1 LKKFF
6 KSILVFAEDWCSL
19 TEKLKNMPKILTI
32 VGARPQFVKAAALS
46 RALKKCNLE
55 EMLVHTGQHF
65 DENMA
70 DIFFRQMEIP
80 EPKYNLGIN
89 SLSHGAMTG
98 RMLEELEKVLQA
110 EEPEAVV
117 VFGDTNSTLAGAL
130 AAAKLHIPVAHVEAG
145 LRSFNM
151 KMPEE
156 INRILTDRMSNWL
169 FCPTETAVNNLYREG
184 FENFNARIEN
194 TGDVMYD
201 VALYYSR
208 ISERHATVFKTYKMD
223 SRPLV
228 LATLHRQE
236 NTDDLSRLRSI
247 VDALNALNNEYRI
260 VLPLHPRTRKILEHE
275 NIRPGFEPLD
285 PVGYFDMIELLKN
298 CMFVITDSGGLQK
311 EAFFFKKQCLV
322 IRDETE
328 WTELVDLGYNHLVG
342 ADKFRILRKADEL
355 AKTNPGFKQK
365 PYGEG
370 NAAEKIAVILRE
382 LL

>member
-1 LKKFF
+1 
-6 KSILVFAEDWCSL
+6 
-19 TEKLKNMPKILTI
+19 MPKILTI

-46 RALKKCNLE
+46 RALKKINLE
-55 EMLVHTGQHF
+55 EVLVHTGQHF

-70 DIFFRQMEIP
+70 EVFFRQMEIP

-89 SLSHGAMTG
+89 SLGHGAMTG
-98 RMLEELEKVLQA
+98 RMLEELEKVLLK
-110 EEPEAVV
+110 ENPSVVV

-156 INRILTDRMSNWL
+156 INRILTDRISNWL
-169 FCPTETAVNNLYREG
+169 FCPTETAVKNLHHEG
-184 FENFNARIEN
+184 FENFNAKIDN
-194 TGDVMYD
+194 IGDVMYD
-201 VALYYSR
+201 VALFYSQ
-208 ISERHATVFKTYKMD
+208 ISEKHATVLELLEND

-228 LATLHRQE
+228 LTTLHRQE
-236 NTDDLSRLRSI
+236 NTDDLQRLRSI
-247 VDALNALNNEYRI
+247 VEALNELNNEFRV
-260 VLPLHPRTRKILEHE
+260 VLPLHPRTKKILERK
-275 NIRPGFEPLD
+275 NIRLNFEPLD

-298 CMFVITDSGGLQK
+298 CSFVVTDSGGLQK

-328 WTELVDLGYNHLVG
+328 WTELVKLGYNHLVG
-342 ADKFRILRKADEL
+342 ADKQRILKKAGEI
-355 AKTNPGFKQK
+355 KESNPPFQEK

-370 NAAEKIAVILRE
+370 DAAEKIALF
-382 LL
+382 LKQ